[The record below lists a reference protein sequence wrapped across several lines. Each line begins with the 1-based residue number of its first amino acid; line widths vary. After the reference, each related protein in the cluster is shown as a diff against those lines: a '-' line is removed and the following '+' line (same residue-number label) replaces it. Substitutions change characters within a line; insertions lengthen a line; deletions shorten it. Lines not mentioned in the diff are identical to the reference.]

1 METRKLIKKWI
12 GYAILNLAVVALLG
26 VLLRYKI
33 SFSFPII
40 NQQHLLNSHF
50 HFAFNGWAIQ
60 MIMTLLMAVIP
71 DLSRE
76 QFKKFLFFLKT
87 NFILSYGIL
96 ISFIIQGYGEISIF
110 FIFGTIVNFYV
121 FGIRYWRI
129 LNQTQKK
136 DKSNLFFKAAI
147 IFNFISSIG
156 IGFLIFLMRDAH
168 ALQKWHL
175 MSVYFFLH
183 FQYNGFFIFCCLGL
197 FFKMLTKASII
208 IQHQKTLSW
217 LFIVSLPPTYF
228 LSVLWMKL
236 PVYIN
241 ISVIAFSLIQL
252 LAWMWLI
259 GKIWNQRNKIIRSF
273 SPPIILMLIGSGIA
287 MTIKF
292 ILQAVSTINPLRQ
305 YAFGFRPVVIGYL
318 HLIFLGIVTL
328 FLLAFSFEY
337 NLIKINFISMKGMLI
352 LGIGI
357 VLNELMLMIQGLTF
371 MNYIVL
377 PYSNEI
383 LFGIVCTIF
392 IGITF
397 IIISKKKQK
406 QSKPFSS

>member
-1 METRKLIKKWI
+1 
-12 GYAILNLAVVALLG
+12 
-26 VLLRYKI
+26 
-33 SFSFPII
+33 
-40 NQQHLLNSHF
+40 
-50 HFAFNGWAIQ
+50 
-60 MIMTLLMAVIP
+60 MTLLMAVIP

>member
-1 METRKLIKKWI
+1 
-12 GYAILNLAVVALLG
+12 
-26 VLLRYKI
+26 
-33 SFSFPII
+33 
-40 NQQHLLNSHF
+40 
-50 HFAFNGWAIQ
+50 
-60 MIMTLLMAVIP
+60 
-71 DLSRE
+71 
-76 QFKKFLFFLKT
+76 
-87 NFILSYGIL
+87 
-96 ISFIIQGYGEISIF
+96 
-110 FIFGTIVNFYV
+110 
-121 FGIRYWRI
+121 
-129 LNQTQKK
+129 
-136 DKSNLFFKAAI
+136 
-147 IFNFISSIG
+147 
-156 IGFLIFLMRDAH
+156 
-168 ALQKWHL
+168 
-175 MSVYFFLH
+175 
-183 FQYNGFFIFCCLGL
+183 
-197 FFKMLTKASII
+197 MLTKASII